1 MNKHLFITLLIGLLT
16 LSASW
21 AQTPDAINYQG
32 VARDASGNPLANQ
45 AIGLQLSIRSGSA
58 SGTVAYEETHTVT
71 TNALG
76 LFSVLLGQGT
86 ASTGDFSTID
96 WGSDLYFVEV
106 GLDAS
111 GGNSYTS
118 LGTSQ
123 LVSVAYALQA
133 KSADNVDDADAD
145 TTNELL
151 TGATLNG
158 NQLELTDAGG
168 TQTVDLSSFSLVD
181 DADAD
186 PTNELL
192 TGAALNG
199 SQLELTDAG
208 GTQTVDLS
216 GLSQGADTLWTIDD
230 TLAYLNPNI
239 RALGIGVDE
248 SAFQLTVGNTEQAT
262 VMLGHAGNFNEVAS
276 GRMIFTEDVLFN
288 GTCGFEIQ
296 HDGSDNELKVLAGC
310 TNLDDTCLIFTR
322 TGQVKIP
329 QRLRIGD
336 QLASGADLHIK
347 QSSAGTSP
355 GSAGIRFEEPGN
367 SNFWT
372 LWNGGPF
379 LSFAYNGTRVGYINN
394 STGAYVTTSD
404 FRLKENI
411 EPIDAVLPGV
421 MQLRPVSYHYK
432 HNPAGERATGFIAQ
446 EVAKVFPE
454 LVVEDPTDGLLGL
467 SYAEFAVISVKAIQE
482 QQAQLDAQQA
492 EIEALKQKV
501 AQIDALQAAVET
513 LQAQQK

>member
-86 ASTGDFSTID
+86 AGTGDFSTID
-96 WGSDLYFVEV
+96 WGSDVYFVEV

-145 TTNELL
+145 
-151 TGATLNG
+151 
-158 NQLELTDAGG
+158 
-168 TQTVDLSSFSLVD
+168 
-181 DADAD
+181 

-216 GLSQGADTLWTIDD
+216 SLSQGADTLWTIDD

-248 SAFQLTVGNTEQAT
+248 PAFQLTVGNTEQAT
-262 VMLGHAGNFNEVAS
+262 VMLGHVGNFNEVAS

-310 TNLDDTCLIFTR
+310 PNLADTCLIFTR

-336 QLASGADLHIK
+336 QLGSGADLHIK

-355 GSAGIRFEEPGN
+355 GSAGIRFEEPSN

-404 FRLKENI
+404 FRLKEDI
-411 EPIDAVLPGV
+411 EPIDPVLPGV

-432 HNPAGERATGFIAQ
+432 HNPSGERATGFIAQ

-501 AQIDALQAAVET
+501 AQIDALQAAVKA